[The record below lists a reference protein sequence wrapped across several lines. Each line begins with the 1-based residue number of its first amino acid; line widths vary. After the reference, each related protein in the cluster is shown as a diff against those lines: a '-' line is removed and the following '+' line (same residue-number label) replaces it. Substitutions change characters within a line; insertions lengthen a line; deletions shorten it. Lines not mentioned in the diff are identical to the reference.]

1 MLVITEILNEC
12 MHHSKNLR
20 HQPLAITTKF
30 LSPCSAIGVVELSL
44 FDWFLFSLSPGLC
57 PDWEDWNP
65 KNAKKNAKEAMDN
78 AEKWLDI
85 PQV

>member
-1 MLVITEILNEC
+1 MCQSSVLE
-12 MHHSKNLR
+12 
-20 HQPLAITTKF
+20 
-30 LSPCSAIGVVELSL
+30 LSPFWVIFLLL
-44 FDWFLFSLSPGLC
+44 FITLGLC

-85 PQV
+85 PQVKTSAGSCGKGLFVSGVLLVLHQRWG